1 MSLGGDMFCVFS
13 SSNFRRD
20 VGFSKDPNVSKWAP
34 KRIPAVDER
43 VSHKDATPKDGMF
56 CLGKKHPKVFFH
68 QLHGGVFGRG
78 FFFPKKKTNRSRE
91 DQQNKPKN

>member
-56 CLGKKHPKVFFH
+56 CLGKKNIPRFFSTNSM
-68 QLHGGVFGRG
+68 GGFLAPD
-78 FFFPKKKTNRSRE
+78 FFSEKKTNRSRE